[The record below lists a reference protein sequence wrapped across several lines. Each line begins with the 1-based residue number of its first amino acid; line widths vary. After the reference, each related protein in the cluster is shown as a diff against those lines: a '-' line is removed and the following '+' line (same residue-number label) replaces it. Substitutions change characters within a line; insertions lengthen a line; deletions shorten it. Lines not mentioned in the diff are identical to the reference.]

1 MVTATATAA
10 PLFSLPFERV
20 HAGHGFR
27 TPRSPLRADELAAL
41 DVLSGGGPD
50 HCDSLL
56 CRQRPFG
63 APLGYGLHVLCRE
76 LTRLPLRDACVDSL
90 LAVRDAVLEQ
100 TPEPGEAIGVE
111 GEVVTAEPVDER
123 IGIVAIACRESGDG
137 DRTLAR
143 ATVELAWRRAARG
156 GAWTGVLPL

>member
-1 MVTATATAA
+1 MVTATAA
-10 PLFSLPFERV
+10 PLFSLPFDGVRP
-20 HAGHGFR
+20 GHGFR
-27 TPRSPLRADELAAL
+27 TSRSPLRADELSAL
-41 DVLSGGGPD
+41 DALSGAGAPD
-50 HCDSLL
+50 RCDHLL

-63 APLGYGLHVLCRE
+63 EPLGYGLHVLCRA
-76 LTRLPLRDACVDSL
+76 LTRLPLRAARVDSL

-111 GEVVTAEPVDER
+111 GEVLAAEPVDDR
-123 IGIVAIACRESGDG
+123 IGIVAIACRVSGDG

-143 ATVELAWRRAARG
+143 ATVELGWLRAAGG